1 MIQKLKQVDIK
12 YYFTEKFL
20 KIFGIL
26 SINLNIILYM
36 GKLKIGKNYKIWG
49 SIRFLIDGNGEII
62 IGNNFH
68 AVSNRKRSYL
78 TIFSPCHL
86 TSIHGGKIIIG
97 NNVGLNGNTI
107 ASRKL
112 IEIGDETMIA
122 PNVII
127 SDHDGHS
134 LDPSKR
140 WTEKGKSEKIL
151 IGKRCWIGANSIILK
166 GVTIG
171 DNTIIGAGSVVTNE
185 CEKNSI
191 YAGNPAKKVK
201 DIIYK

>member
-1 MIQKLKQVDIK
+1 MINKLRKVDIK
-12 YYFTEKFL
+12 YYFVEKIL
-20 KIFGIL
+20 KILGII
-26 SINLNIILYM
+26 SINLNLFLYM
-36 GKLKIGKNYKIWG
+36 GKLKIGKNYNIWG
-49 SIRFLIDGNGEII
+49 SIRFLIDGDGKII
-62 IGNNFH
+62 IDKNFH
-68 AVSNRKRSYL
+68 AVSSRKRSYL

-107 ASRKL
+107 AARDL

-122 PNVII
+122 PNLII

-134 LDPSKR
+134 LNPLKR
-140 WTEKGKSEKIL
+140 WTDKGISEKIL

-166 GVTIG
+166 GVKIG
-171 DNTIIGAGSVVTNE
+171 NNTIIGAGSVVTNE

-191 YAGNPAKKVK
+191 YAGNPAKK
-201 DIIYK
+201 IRNI